1 MSFSIFFSFFFL
13 KGKSFI
19 LPANLRNIPLFDF
32 TCAKR
37 ETKKKR
43 ERKTLTHLFT
53 QDTILEKWN
62 TAETNWKQLFFVY
75 VDDKKSTKIK
85 PNTRAKCI
93 KSTENEERKN
103 IMQMESQWK
112 FMNRYDCDT
121 PFAHFLYSSR
131 TGSNDW
137 SIFCWPSKFFLTL
150 VIDHTVSIMTLNSR
164 VRRAHAQFSIAWV
177 WTAFAG
183 LVSKFQEGTLSN
195 KN

>member
-1 MSFSIFFSFFFL
+1 MSFSIFFRFSFSKVKVLFYPR
-13 KGKSFI
+13 I
-19 LPANLRNIPLFDF
+19 LGTYRCLISLAQNE
-32 TCAKR
+32 KQR
-37 ETKKKR
+37 EKR

-93 KSTENEERKN
+93 KSTKNEERKN

-137 SIFCWPSKFFLTL
+137 SIFCWPSKFFWRLW
-150 VIDHTVSIMTLNSR
+150 SITQCQL
-164 VRRAHAQFSIAWV
+164 W
-177 WTAFAG
+177 
-183 LVSKFQEGTLSN
+183 L
-195 KN
+195 